1 MKKSDL
7 AKKVARQQS
16 IETAAAADRLDRVVN
31 QILRALKRGEEA
43 RLPGLGTISPGRDW
57 AFEQESDA
65 PSVIREAPDND
76 I

>member
-43 RLPGLGTISPGRDW
+43 RLPGLGTISPGKVW
-57 AFEQESDA
+57 AFQQENDTPSANHEASDH
-65 PSVIREAPDND
+65 DL
-76 I
+76 